1 MFGVCVGG
9 GNTAVAAFFVADDD
23 PIGEWVKGIL
33 LAEHS
38 EKLDSGLI
46 GAPCHGPSGREIGAD
61 ERGSV
66 SIANAGRLTH
76 LHPDVGVIRRPSS
89 VPTSPLPG
97 KGLIDIAGVAVNESM
112 DTGAVVGWAVPVFD
126 EHLSGGLGAPHRV
139 EH

>member
-61 ERGSV
+61 ERGTV

-89 VPTSPLPG
+89 VPTSPLPR
-97 KGLIDIAGVAVNESM
+97 KGLVDIAGVAVNEGM
-112 DTGAVVGWAVPVFD
+112 DTGTVVGWAVPVFD